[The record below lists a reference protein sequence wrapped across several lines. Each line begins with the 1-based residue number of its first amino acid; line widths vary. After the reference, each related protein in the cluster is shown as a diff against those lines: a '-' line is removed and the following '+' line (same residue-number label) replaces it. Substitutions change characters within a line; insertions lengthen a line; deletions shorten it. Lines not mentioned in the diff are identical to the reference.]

1 MRILIC
7 APQGPHPV
15 VNGYRLAVSA
25 LLEQLRKRH
34 EVRLLGF
41 RMPDQPSAEDG
52 IRLVE
57 APIRSRPRNVA
68 LQASTWV
75 RGRPLSADLYAAHLR
90 PPLREELES
99 FRPDVVHVAGSQLG
113 GLGRFLAGRPSVL
126 GAYDARHL
134 NVDAER
140 LLARGLRR
148 RLLQVEARRVRR
160 FEAAEYPSFD
170 HIVMVSEED
179 KGELKALNPSLE
191 ITVIPNG
198 VDADFFHP
206 DQAVSRD
213 GDLILF
219 TGVMSYAP
227 NILAAEFLAQRVI
240 PLVRAR
246 KPEARLAIVGRSP
259 AARVQALAALDGV
272 DVIGEVPDLRPWLRR
287 GRAYACP
294 MLSGTGIKNKL
305 LEAMASEL
313 ACVVTPLALQGLK
326 VTRGVELL
334 VGESEN
340 ELADRLLEVLE
351 DDETA
356 RRLGLAAREYVRA
369 RHSWHSVALDYERV
383 YREVLERAGARAT
396 VR

>member
-1 MRILIC
+1 
-7 APQGPHPV
+7 V
-15 VNGYRLAVSA
+15 AVSA

-34 EVRLLGF
+34 DVRLLGF
-41 RMPDQPSAEDG
+41 RMPDQSSAEDG
-52 IRLVE
+52 IRLFA
-57 APIRSRPRNVA
+57 APTRTRPREIA
-68 LQASTWV
+68 MMARGWV
-75 RGRPLSADLYAAHLR
+75 RGRPLSADLYAAQFR
-90 PPLREELES
+90 VPLHEELAS
-99 FRPDVVHVAGSQLG
+99 FGPDVVHVAGSQLG
-113 GLGRFLAGRPSVL
+113 GLGRLLAKRPSVL

-140 LLARGLRR
+140 LVARGLRR
-148 RLLQVEARRVRR
+148 RLLQAEMRRVRR
-160 FEAAEYPSFD
+160 FEATEYPFFD
-170 HIVMVSEED
+170 RIVMVSEEG
-179 KGELKALNPSLE
+179 KAELKALNPGLE

-213 GDLILF
+213 RGLILF
-219 TGVMSYAP
+219 TGVMDYAP
-227 NILAAEFLAQRVI
+227 NILTAEFLARRVL
-240 PLVRAR
+240 PLVRVR

-259 AARVQALAALDGV
+259 APRVHALATLDGV
-272 DVIGEVPDLRPWLRR
+272 DVTGEVPDLRPWLRR
-287 GRAYACP
+287 SRAYACP

-313 ACVVTPLALQGLK
+313 PCVVTPLAMQGMT

-340 ELADRLLEVLE
+340 ELADLLLEVLE

-356 RRLGLAAREYVRA
+356 HRLGLAAREYVRA
-369 RHSWHSVALDYERV
+369 HHDWRSVALGYERV
-383 YREVLERAGARAT
+383 YREVLERVGARPT